1 MSGKV
6 TYVSVLADE
15 SIHPAYEKALSEVWE
30 LLGREWPIYIGGKE
44 VYTSGKFEKRSPF
57 DTSIKIGTFQR
68 GTPEEFKAALSK
80 AVEAFPEWSR
90 LDWRER
96 ARILAKLADL
106 IERDRFKLAAAITY
120 EVGKNR
126 FEALAEIHEA
136 IDVLRYYVELIHK
149 MDGYVLQMRSPIPN
163 ERPLSVLRPYGAWFV
178 ISPFNFPIALAKGM
192 LTGVLLMGNTA
203 VWKPTSEAP
212 FTAALVY
219 QLAVEA
225 GVPPGV
231 LNFVT
236 GPGDAVEEVATGDP
250 RVAGIAFTGS
260 RDVGMRLYRLF
271 TQRQPWPKPI
281 VLEMGSKNPTVVTA
295 KADLEKAA
303 EGVVRAAFGF
313 GGQKCSAT
321 SRLYVQR
328 EVYDRFVERLVEKT
342 REIVKIGD
350 PRRREVFLGPVINKS
365 ARENYRRYV
374 ADAVAAGGRLRYGGR
389 VLEEGEFSKGFYVEP
404 AIIEGVAPDSYLWK
418 TELFLPILLVDKFD
432 TLEEAVRKANDTEY
446 GLTAGIFSE
455 DPKEVEYFFEHIEFG
470 VVYANRRGG
479 ATTGAWPGAQPFTGW
494 KASGATGR
502 GVNGV
507 YYLLNFAREQARTVV
522 Y

>member
-15 SIHPAYEKALSEVWE
+15 SIHPAYEKALSEVEE
-30 LLGREWPIYIGGKE
+30 LLGREWPIYIGGRE
-44 VYTSGKFEKRSPF
+44 VYTTGKFEKRSPI
-57 DTSIKIGTFQR
+57 DVSIRLGVFQR
-68 GTPEEFKAALSK
+68 GA
-80 AVEAFPEWSR
+80 
-90 LDWRER
+90 
-96 ARILAKLADL
+96 
-106 IERDRFKLAAAITY
+106 
-120 EVGKNR
+120 
-126 FEALAEIHEA
+126 
-136 IDVLRYYVELIHK
+136 ELIRK
-149 MDGYVLQMRSPIPN
+149 MDGYRLPMSSPNPN

-212 FTAALVY
+212 FTATLVY

-231 LNFVT
+231 LNLVT
-236 GPGDAVEEVATGDP
+236 GPGDAVEDVATGDP

-281 VLEMGSKNPTVVTA
+281 VLEMGSKNPTIVTA
-295 KADLEKAA
+295 KADLDKAA

-328 EVYDRFVERLVEKT
+328 EVYDKFVERLVEKT
-342 REIVKIGD
+342 KEIVKIGD
-350 PRRREVFLGPVINKS
+350 PRRREVFLGPVINRS
-365 ARENYRRYV
+365 ARENYKRYV
-374 ADAVAAGGRLRYGGR
+374 ADALSAGGRLRYGGR
-389 VLEEGEFSKGFYVEP
+389 ALEDGEFSKGFYVEP

-418 TELFLPILLVDKFD
+418 TELFLPILLVDRFD
-432 TLEEAVRKANDTEY
+432 TLDEALRKANDTEY

-455 DPKEVEYFFEHIEFG
+455 DSNEVEYFFEHIEFG
-470 VVYANRRGG
+470 VVYANRGGGGRHDRRVAGRPALHRLEGVGGYRQRRQRSILPPQLCKGAGEDGRLLKRRPKKVKYHIFDITHGRAQVKALRRGR
-479 ATTGAWPGAQPFTGW
+479 A
-494 KASGATGR
+494 GR
-502 GVNGV
+502 PP
-507 YYLLNFAREQARTVV
+507 EI
-522 Y
+522 